1 MWRPR
6 RTFRITRRRTSE
18 TRGES
23 LWLIVLQPIVLCA
36 RSFYVPDRSVARPF
50 WIRIKKTLPLGARG
64 LLNGLFSRLGAQ
76 DVCRLKAFGA
86 LELIKLHGLS
96 FVERA
101 VAVLLDCGEVH
112 EHILSRGA
120 LDEPISFRPVE
131 PLDCSLLSHGKTP
144 FLLRAMNLFSRLPTE
159 RPRTI

>member
-6 RTFRITRRRTSE
+6 RTFRITRRRISE

-23 LWLIVLQPIVLCA
+23 LWLIVLQPIVLQPIVLCA

-86 LELIKLHGLS
+86 LEQIKLHGLS

-101 VAVLLDCGEVH
+101 VAVLLDCGEGH
-112 EHILSRGA
+112 EHIISREA
-120 LDEPISFRPVE
+120 LDKPHSFRPV
-131 PLDCSLLSHGKTP
+131 
-144 FLLRAMNLFSRLPTE
+144 
-159 RPRTI
+159 

>member
-6 RTFRITRRRTSE
+6 RSFRITRLRISE

-23 LWLIVLQPIVLCA
+23 LGLIVLQP
-36 RSFYVPDRSVARPF
+36 RSVCPIALWPDRSASS

-64 LLNGLFSRLGAQ
+64 FLNGLFSPLGAQ
-76 DVCRLKAFGA
+76 NVCRLKAFGA
-86 LELIKLHGLS
+86 LEQLKLPGLS

-144 FLLRAMNLFSRLPTE
+144 FPLCAMNLFSRLPTE